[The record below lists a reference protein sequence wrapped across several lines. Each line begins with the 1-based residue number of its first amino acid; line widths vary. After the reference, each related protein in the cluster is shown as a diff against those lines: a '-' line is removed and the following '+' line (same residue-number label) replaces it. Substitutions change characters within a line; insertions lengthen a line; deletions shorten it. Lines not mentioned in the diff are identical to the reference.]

1 MSAPAFTVRP
11 DALPDIPAHVAEH
24 LRPAVRMYLDRL
36 GDVEA
41 PRELID
47 LLAQMDADAE
57 EASAPK
63 PPSTN
68 VVSLAAWRKR

>member
-1 MSAPAFTVRP
+1 MNAPLYTVP
-11 DALPDIPAHVAEH
+11 ALALPDVPPRVAMH

-41 PRELID
+41 PRELVD

-57 EASAPK
+57 EASAPRVV
-63 PPSTN
+63 SN
-68 VVSLAAWRKR
+68 VVSLADRRKR